1 MAGLRRDHTFRT
13 LGNAALVIVAVF
25 LLAGPAL
32 AWEFEMTGTWEN
44 RLRYFAR
51 LGNAD
56 LFGIAS
62 LQEGPTAAAG
72 IVPPFIGFAGPST
85 WARGA
90 VLPTNLDNATSQLAA
105 GPGYLIT
112 RGGFS
117 TWGSDA
123 AIHDQKMTLV
133 PTIKVNDAIRVHG
146 VYTVG
151 GYRNKYNQTSAGFVS
166 GVGVPP
172 FERWYMHD
180 SSPNAAY
187 NTAAIGS
194 WEQIRATFHTPW
206 ATFSIGVKDFP
217 LGVASN
223 LAYNTRANAFLA
235 VVPYGPFRFL
245 GAIWLTDG
253 FLESYPQSPDRSGN
267 AAQNQLFQG
276 YFLTYRNG
284 PLEIGAGPIWQLRHQ
299 GEGGTTIAGV
309 AVPAN
314 FTIVDAAV
322 TDYQVY
328 FKYFN
333 GRVFAN
339 GEYAWALIN
348 QNFAIGGTAL
358 SAAVFNGGA
367 TETHIEN
374 YNAFV
379 EAGVVLGPSKITL
392 VWAQSSGPVLNNGSN
407 VGMQIGLGLTGRN
420 PKVYAARVINYQAL
434 EPYEYL
440 MFNTYAGGTQTFHA
454 DGTGQMAD
462 AFAYAGRIDHAVAS
476 NLNIWGS
483 FIWAHRLEKA
493 GVWFGQFNINGL
505 NTGTFA
511 SATAL
516 RALYGGSSPFVEDGL
531 IGYEA
536 GAGVDWK
543 LLEGLTFKTRY
554 AFWQP
559 GDFFQQAWQAI
570 GVRGGIVVPN
580 PNQTITEGAMFLG
593 RDPIQAIQGS
603 ILIDF

>member
-1 MAGLRRDHTFRT
+1 MKR
-13 LGNAALVIVAVF
+13 
-25 LLAGPAL
+25 LLALIAAVILITGFAAAAL
-32 AWEFEMTGTWEN
+32 AWEFEMTGSWEN

-51 LGNAD
+51 LGNND

-72 IVPPFIGFAGPST
+72 LAPPFIGFAGPST

-90 VLPTNLDNATSQLAA
+90 VLPTNLDNATSQLVAA
-105 GPGYLIT
+105 PGYLIT

-123 AIHDQKMTLV
+123 AIHDQKMTLI
-133 PTIKVNDAIRVHG
+133 PTIKVNQAIRVHG

-151 GYRNKYNQTSAGFVS
+151 GYRNKYNQTSAGAVS

-223 LAYNTRANAFLA
+223 LGYNTRANAFLA
-235 VVPYGPFRFL
+235 VVPYGPFRLL

-253 FLESYPQSPDRSGN
+253 LLESYPQSPDRVGT

-276 YFLTYRNG
+276 YFVTYRNG
-284 PLEIGAGPIWQLRHQ
+284 PLEIGFGPIWQLRHQ
-299 GEGGTTIAGV
+299 GEGVGPGGLPAGSSAGIADV
-309 AVPAN
+309 
-314 FTIVDAAV
+314 TL
-322 TDYQVY
+322 TDYQIY

-333 GRVFAN
+333 GRFFAN
-339 GEYAWALIN
+339 GEYAWNMINATPALL
-348 QNFAIGGTAL
+348 GTTGSIVLAN
-358 SAAVFNGGA
+358 SGA
-367 TETHIEN
+367 TQTHTET
-374 YNAFV
+374 YNVFA
-379 EAGVVLGPSKITL
+379 ETGVVLGPSKISL
-392 VWAQSSGPVLNNGSN
+392 LWVQSSGPVLNNGWFA
-407 VGMQIGLGLTGRN
+407 LGAINPVTAGVLGVAGAGRN
-420 PKVYAARVINYQAL
+420 PKAYGIRAINYQAL

-440 MFNTYAGGTQTFHA
+440 MFYTYAGGTQTFHA

-462 AFAYAGRIDHAVAS
+462 AYAFAGRYDHAVAS
-476 NLNIWGS
+476 NLNIYGS
-483 FIWAHRLEKA
+483 YIWAHRLEKA
-493 GVWFGQFNINGL
+493 GTWLGQFSTTGL
-505 NTGTFA
+505 NRTFLDVN
-511 SATAL
+511 AL
-516 RALYGGSSPFVEDGL
+516 RAAYGRTSPFVEDGF
-531 IGYEA
+531 IGWEA
-536 GAGVDWK
+536 NFGVDWK

-554 AFWQP
+554 SYWQP
-559 GDFFQQAWQAI
+559 GDYFKEAWQAV
-570 GVRGGIVVPN
+570 GLFGGAVVPAG
-580 PNQTITEGAMFLG
+580 TTGVGALYVS
-593 RDPIQAIQGS
+593 RDPIQCVQGS
-603 ILIDF
+603 ILIEF

>member
-1 MAGLRRDHTFRT
+1 MRKGL
-13 LGNAALVIVAVF
+13 ALMVAV
-25 LLAGPAL
+25 LLVAGFAATAL
-32 AWEFEMTGTWEN
+32 AWEFEMTGSWEN
-44 RLRYFAR
+44 RLRYFGR
-51 LGNAD
+51 TGNND

-62 LQEGPTAAAG
+62 LQDAG
-72 IVPPFIGFAGPST
+72 AGTFVGFAGPST
-85 WARGA
+85 WGRGA
-90 VLPTNLDNATSQLAA
+90 VAPANADNSNIV
-105 GPGYLIT
+105 IT

-123 AIHDQKMTLV
+123 AIHDQKMTLI
-133 PTIKVNDAIRVHG
+133 PTIKVNPAIRVHG

-151 GYRNKYNQTSAGFVS
+151 GYRNKYNQTAG

-206 ATFSIGVKDFP
+206 ATFSVGVKDFP

-223 LAYNTRANAFLA
+223 LGYNTRANAFLA

-253 FLESYPQSPDRSGN
+253 AAESYVQSADRVGN

-284 PLEIGAGPIWQLRHQ
+284 PMEIGAGPIWQLRHQ
-299 GEGGTTIAGV
+299 GEGVASGIAGV
-309 AVPAN
+309 PNVADV
-314 FTIVDAAV
+314 TL

-333 GRVFAN
+333 GRFFAN
-339 GEYAWALIN
+339 GEYAWNMIN
-348 QNFAIGGTAL
+348 TYRLLGTAGSL
-358 SAAVFNGGA
+358 AAFNGGA
-367 TETHIEN
+367 TQTHVET

-379 EAGVVLGPSKITL
+379 ETGVVIGPSKISL
-392 VWAQSSGPVLNNGSN
+392 VWVQSSGSVLNNGSN
-407 VGMQIGLGLTGRN
+407 VGMQIGLGLTGAN
-420 PKVYAARVINYQAL
+420 PKVYAARQINYQAM
-434 EPYEYL
+434 EPYEWL

-462 AFAYAGRIDHAVAS
+462 AYAFAGRYDHAVAS
-476 NLNIWGS
+476 NLNIYGTY
-483 FIWAHRLEKA
+483 IWAHRLEKA
-493 GVWFGQFNINGL
+493 GVWFGQFNSNGT
-505 NTGTFA
+505 NVGSFVN
-511 SATAL
+511 ATAL
-516 RALYGGSSPFVEDGL
+516 RATYGGTSPFVENGF
-531 IGYEA
+531 IGWEA
-536 GAGVDWK
+536 GAGCDWK

-554 AFWQP
+554 AYWQP
-559 GDFFQQAWQAI
+559 GDYYKEAFQAI
-570 GVRGGIVVPN
+570 GTQGGAVVTN
-580 PNQTITEGAMFLG
+580 AMFLS
-593 RDPIQAIQGS
+593 RDAIQAVQGS
-603 ILIDF
+603 ILIEF

>member
-1 MAGLRRDHTFRT
+1 MKR
-13 LGNAALVIVAVF
+13 
-25 LLAGPAL
+25 LLALIVTVMFVSGFAAAAL
-32 AWEFEMTGTWEN
+32 AWEFEMTGSWEN

-51 LGNAD
+51 LGNND

-62 LQEGPTAAAG
+62 LQEGPAAG
-72 IVPPFIGFAGPST
+72 VIPPFIGFAGPST

-105 GPGYLIT
+105 APGYLIT

-123 AIHDQKMTLV
+123 AIHDQKMTLI
-133 PTIKVNDAIRVHG
+133 PTIKVNPAIRVHG

-151 GYRNKYNQTSAGFVS
+151 GYRNKYNQTSAGAVS

-223 LAYNTRANAFLA
+223 LGYNTRANAFLA

-253 FLESYPQSPDRSGN
+253 LLESYPQSPDRVGN
-267 AAQNQLFQG
+267 AAQNQLFQS
-276 YFLTYRNG
+276 YFVTYCNG
-284 PLEIGAGPIWQLRHQ
+284 PVEIGFGPIWQLRHQ
-299 GEGGTTIAGV
+299 GEGGGPLPDRPGTSATIADV
-309 AVPAN
+309 SL
-314 FTIVDAAV
+314 
-322 TDYQVY
+322 TDYQIY

-333 GRVFAN
+333 GRFFAN
-339 GEYAWALIN
+339 GEYAWNMIN
-348 QNFAIGGTAL
+348 VHPVLLGTIGSVLLANSGSVETH
-358 SAAVFNGGA
+358 
-367 TETHIEN
+367 TET
-374 YNAFV
+374 YNVFL
-379 EAGVVLGPSKITL
+379 ETGVVLGPSKISL
-392 VWAQSSGPVLNNGSN
+392 LWVQSSGPVLNNGWFALAAVN
-407 VGMQIGLGLTGRN
+407 PVTAGVLGVAGAGRN
-420 PKVYAARVINYQAL
+420 PKAYGIRAINYQAL

-440 MFNTYAGGTQTFHA
+440 MFYTYAGGLQTFHA

-462 AFAYAGRIDHAVAS
+462 AYAFAARYDHAVAS
-476 NLNIWGS
+476 NLNIYGS
-483 FIWAHRLEKA
+483 YIWAHRLEKA
-493 GVWFGQFNINGL
+493 GVWLGQFSTTGL
-505 NTGTFA
+505 NRTFLDVN
-511 SATAL
+511 AL
-516 RALYGGSSPFVEDGL
+516 RAMYGRTSPFVEDGF
-531 IGYEA
+531 IGWEA
-536 GAGVDWK
+536 NFGVDWK

-554 AFWQP
+554 SYWQP
-559 GDFFQQAWQAI
+559 GDFFKEAWQAV
-570 GVRGGIVVPN
+570 GVFGGAVVPGTTG
-580 PNQTITEGAMFLG
+580 PGALYLS
-593 RDPIQAIQGS
+593 RDPIQCVQGS
-603 ILIDF
+603 ILIEF

>member
-1 MAGLRRDHTFRT
+1 MKRL
-13 LGNAALVIVAVF
+13 LALIVAVMLITGF
-25 LLAGPAL
+25 AAAAL
-32 AWEFEMTGTWEN
+32 AWEFEMTGSWEN

-51 LGNAD
+51 LGNND

-62 LQEGPTAAAG
+62 LQESATGG
-72 IVPPFIGFAGPST
+72 VVIPPFVGFAGPST

-90 VLPTNLDNATSQLAA
+90 VLPTNQDNATSQLAA
-105 GPGYLIT
+105 APGYLIT

-123 AIHDQKMTLV
+123 AIHDQKMTLI
-133 PTIKVNDAIRVHG
+133 PTIKVNQAIRVHG

-151 GYRNKYNQTSAGFVS
+151 GYRNKYNQTSAGAVS

-187 NTAAIGS
+187 NTAAIGN

-223 LAYNTRANAFLA
+223 LGYNTRANAFLA

-253 FLESYPQSPDRSGN
+253 ALESYPQSADRAGN

-276 YFLTYRNG
+276 YFVTYRNG

-299 GEGGTTIAGV
+299 GEGGGPIGGVLGTSAIADV
-309 AVPAN
+309 SL
-314 FTIVDAAV
+314 

-333 GRVFAN
+333 GRFFAN
-339 GEYAWALIN
+339 GEYAWNMIN
-348 QNFAIGGTAL
+348 L
-358 SAAVFNGGA
+358 SLPLAGAAVPALGFAFSNNGT
-367 TETHIEN
+367 TETHTET
-374 YNAFV
+374 YNVFA
-379 EAGVVLGPSKITL
+379 ETGVVLGPSKISL
-392 VWAQSSGPVLNNGSN
+392 VWAQSSGPVLNNGWFALGAN
-407 VGMQIGLGLTGRN
+407 PALLGVIGFAGGGRN
-420 PKVYAARVINYQAL
+420 PKQYSFRAINYQAL

-440 MFNTYAGGTQTFHA
+440 MFYTYAGGTQTFHA

-462 AFAYAGRIDHAVAS
+462 AYAFAGRYDHAVAS
-476 NLNIWGS
+476 NLNIYGTY
-483 FIWAHRLEKA
+483 IWAHRLEKA
-493 GVWFGQFNINGL
+493 GTWLGQFSSTGL
-505 NTGTFA
+505 NRGFFDVN
-511 SATAL
+511 AL
-516 RALYGGSSPFVEDGL
+516 RANYGRTSPFVEDGF
-531 IGYEA
+531 IGWEA
-536 GAGVDWK
+536 NFGVDWK

-554 AFWQP
+554 SYWQP
-559 GDFFQQAWQAI
+559 GDYFKEAWQAV
-570 GVRGGIVVPN
+570 GVFGGAVVPVG
-580 PNQTITEGAMFLG
+580 TVGVGALYVS
-593 RDPIQAIQGS
+593 RDPIQCVQGS
-603 ILIDF
+603 ILIEF